1 MSKGSTKRHWALVP
15 ITLIYS
21 AVVGVRNKFFDW
33 KILSS
38 EEFDIPI
45 ISVGNLTVGGTGKT
59 PHTEY
64 LVELLRKKHKVA
76 LLSRGYKRK
85 TSGFKLAT
93 TSSTAREI
101 GDEPYQIKKKF
112 PDIHVAVD
120 ANRRRGIHQLCENDI
135 SRDAEV
141 ILLDDAFQH
150 RYVTPGINIVLIDY
164 NRPIYEDA
172 LMPTGMLREP
182 ASSIYRAHI
191 VIVTKCPTDIKPI
204 DFRIATKNLELRPY
218 QRLYFTTFAYGALS
232 AFADRAHNRPLSTI
246 TADTHILLVTGIAS
260 ATPLVDKLR
269 EYTEHITHMEYGDHH
284 NFTRSELQAISK
296 RFDSINAANRLII
309 TTEKDAARLA
319 QHDLP
324 DNIKDNLYVLPIKV
338 KFLQDQE
345 ESFNKF
351 ITDYVSKN
359 SRNLIVHQRANAHKS

>member
-1 MSKGSTKRHWALVP
+1 MSEGPLKRHWILTPATFLYG
-15 ITLIYS
+15 I
-21 AVVGVRNKFFDW
+21 VVGIRNKLFDW
-33 KILSS
+33 KFLSS

-64 LVELLRKKHKVA
+64 LIELLREKHKVA

-85 TSGFKLAT
+85 TSGYRLAT
-93 TSSTAREI
+93 PNSTSNEI
-101 GDEPYQIKKKF
+101 GDEPYQIKQKY

-120 ANRRRGIHQLCENDI
+120 DNRRRGIHHLCDNNVSKD
-135 SRDAEV
+135 SEV

-182 ASSIYRAHI
+182 ASSIHRAHI
-191 VIVTKCPTDIKPI
+191 VIVTKCPNDIKPI
-204 DFRIATKNLELRPY
+204 DFRIAAKNLELRPY
-218 QRLYFTTFAYGALS
+218 QRLYFTTFVYGELK
-232 AFADRAHNRPLSTI
+232 AFAENNKSKPLSTI
-246 TADTHILLVTGIAS
+246 TTDTHILLVTGIAS
-260 ATPLVDKLR
+260 PAPLVEKLH
-269 EYTEHITHMEYGDHH
+269 EYTSHITHLEYGDHH
-284 NFTRSELQAISK
+284 QFTHSELLTIK
-296 RFDSINAANRLII
+296 TKFDSIDTSPKLII

-319 QHDLP
+319 VYELDESLR
-324 DNIKDNLYVLPIKV
+324 DNLYILPIKV
-338 KFLQDQE
+338 EFLQDQK

-351 ITDYVSKN
+351 IIDYVNKN
-359 SRNLIVHQRANAHKS
+359 SRNRIIHQRTNAHKP